1 MEIPIL
7 VFASAMLCSVMAAR
21 MYVSVLLETDPDLH
35 ELFPAISLVVY
46 ALNPGEVMQAHRKIF
61 PQSGQ
66 RRWLKLYSVLAL
78 AFWLVTLY
86 LR

>member
-7 VFASAMLCSVMAAR
+7 AFASAMLCSVVAAR
-21 MYVSVLLETDPDLH
+21 MYVNVLLETDPDLH

-46 ALNPGEVMQAHRKIF
+46 ALNPGEVMQEHRKIF

-66 RRWLKLYSVLAL
+66 RLWLKLYSVLAL
-78 AFWLVTLY
+78 AFWFLALY